1 MKYVLSLLAFIVFF
15 PTLLFAEDDF
25 MEKLNKA
32 TTAEEEEKLFEE
44 ANKECAKELRN
55 VSYVKEILDD
65 LKKYKSVD
73 EKAFLCDE
81 GFPGWYELFGENDK
95 YIIMRCDIY
104 LMKPSYEAGVYEPV
118 SYDCGS
124 SYGGFRIWK
133 KNSKGLYELLGEL
146 NLPGA
151 YNKYDT
157 FDSYFTFVKNKNYF
171 TLESEGSPMSYKLY
185 YTFKEVNDNIYLD
198 RISQETYE
206 PNEDEP
212 SSVDVFYK
220 YKKGEKRIDIKSL
233 SDELIQEL
241 TEGINDGM
249 SNY

>member
-1 MKYVLSLLAFIVFF
+1 
-15 PTLLFAEDDF
+15 
-25 MEKLNKA
+25 
-32 TTAEEEEKLFEE
+32 
-44 ANKECAKELRN
+44 
-55 VSYVKEILDD
+55 
-65 LKKYKSVD
+65 
-73 EKAFLCDE
+73 
-81 GFPGWYELFGENDK
+81 
-95 YIIMRCDIY
+95 
-104 LMKPSYEAGVYEPV
+104 
-118 SYDCGS
+118 
-124 SYGGFRIWK
+124 
-133 KNSKGLYELLGEL
+133 
-146 NLPGA
+146 
-151 YNKYDT
+151 
-157 FDSYFTFVKNKNYF
+157 
-171 TLESEGSPMSYKLY
+171 MSYKLY